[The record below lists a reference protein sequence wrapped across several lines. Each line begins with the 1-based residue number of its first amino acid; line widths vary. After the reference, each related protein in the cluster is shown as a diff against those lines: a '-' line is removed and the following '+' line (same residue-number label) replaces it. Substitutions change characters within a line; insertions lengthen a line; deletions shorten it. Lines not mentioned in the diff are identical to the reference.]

1 MPNSLLTSCQASYH
15 NAFLLKDPYNT
26 SFWNYIIK
34 GYVRLKFENLIL
46 PASWKTVTIN
56 VSPGISTVAVEKLIS
71 CNERM
76 VREVLRRA
84 IYRQQYGLRR
94 HLRSDWFAVETVK
107 SMSYE
112 LKLAAETRGWLW
124 QRISLSPPFISSSS
138 PFFPP
143 FHDVVCHA

>member
-1 MPNSLLTSCQASYH
+1 MHYKRIRQIKIWKFLTTCSH
-15 NAFLLKDPYNT
+15 
-26 SFWNYIIK
+26 
-34 GYVRLKFENLIL
+34 
-46 PASWKTVTIN
+46 WKTVNTD

-71 CNERM
+71 CNEGM

-112 LKLAAETRGWLW
+112 LKLAAETQGWLW
-124 QRISLSPPFISSSS
+124 QRTPLSS
-138 PFFPP
+138 PSISFPTTFFPP
-143 FHDVVCHA
+143 FQDVVCRRSIMSKLIRPAKCGRE